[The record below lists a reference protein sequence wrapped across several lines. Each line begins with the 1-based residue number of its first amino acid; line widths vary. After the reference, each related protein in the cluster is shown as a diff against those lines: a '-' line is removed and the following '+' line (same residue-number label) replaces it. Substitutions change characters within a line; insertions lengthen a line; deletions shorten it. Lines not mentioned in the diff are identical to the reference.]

1 MFFELKILFMNQ
13 KCYNPNSKNGRR
25 NNRDRAEHNY
35 QNGTP
40 DYRKSV
46 DKTLG
51 YIYGGIIVFII
62 LLFTIVAKSCGVDAA
77 IKMLK

>member
-1 MFFELKILFMNQ
+1 MNQ
-13 KCYNPNSKNGRR
+13 KSYNPNSKNGRR
-25 NNRDRAEHNY
+25 NNRDRAEYNY

-46 DKTLG
+46 DNTIG

-62 LLFTIVAKSCGVDAA
+62 LFS
-77 IKMLK
+77 